1 MDRLKTK
8 DIVDMGRKA
17 DVYTRTGDKGT
28 TGLLG
33 GSRIAKDSAQVE
45 AYGTVDELNAVLGV
59 VKAMGPRQDVGEI
72 LTQLQEFCYHMNA
85 EIASDDQG
93 QAMLKHRMDEKDI
106 AWIEDLIDR
115 YDQKLPKLTHFI
127 VPAVSPPAAFL
138 NQARTLC
145 RRAER
150 RVWTW
155 SRQTTVNP
163 HLIVFLNRLSDF
175 LFTLMRY
182 EGQD

>member
-1 MDRLKTK
+1 
-8 DIVDMGRKA
+8 MGKKA
-17 DVYTRTGDKGT
+17 DVYTRTGDEGT

-33 GSRIAKDSAQVE
+33 GSRTPKDSPQVE
-45 AYGTVDELNAVLGV
+45 AYGTIDELNAALGV
-59 VKAMGPRQDVGEI
+59 VKAMGPAAEVGEI
-72 LTQLQEFCYHMNA
+72 LARLQTYCYQMNA

-93 QAMLKHRMDEKDI
+93 RSQLKQVVSEEDI
-106 AWIEDLIDR
+106 AWIERTIDAF
-115 YDQKLPKLTHFI
+115 DGKLPKLTHFI
-127 VPAVSPPAAFL
+127 VPARTPPAAFL

-155 SRQTTVNP
+155 SRQAEVNS
-163 HLIVFLNRLSDF
+163 HVIVFLNRLSDL

-182 EGQD
+182 EGRDDAQ